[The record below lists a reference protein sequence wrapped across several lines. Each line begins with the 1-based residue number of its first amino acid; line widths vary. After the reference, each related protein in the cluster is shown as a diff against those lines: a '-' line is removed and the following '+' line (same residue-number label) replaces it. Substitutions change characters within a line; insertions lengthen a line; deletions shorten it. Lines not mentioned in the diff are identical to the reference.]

1 MWESLRCQISQAM
14 VLKPFKFT
22 QVRGLI
28 QQQVRGKRQF
38 T

>member
-1 MWESLRCQISQAM
+1 M